1 MSLTYSS
8 YLAELQ
14 RLAVAPANDT
24 TFAQMVPN
32 AIDYAEQRIYRDL
45 QLLATNDTD
54 ATTTTVA
61 NTREITLPTNKTWV
75 TVDQLCV
82 IVPSGATPPQ
92 PAAGTRV
99 PLVPVS
105 LAFVNMVW
113 PSATTAAQP
122 QYYAKQT
129 DQILVLGPWPN
140 ATYRVEVTGTVRP
153 APLSPTNTSTWLSQ
167 RLPDLF
173 VAASMIFLAGY
184 QRDFGQ
190 QSDDPKFAQSWESQY
205 QLLKA
210 SAETEEAIKKYRI
223 P

>member
-45 QLLATNDTD
+45 QLLATNETD
-54 ATTTTVA
+54 ATPVTVA
-61 NTREITLPTNKTWV
+61 NTREITLPTSSTWV

-82 IVPSGATPPQ
+82 IVPSGSPPPQ

-105 LAFVNMVW
+105 LAFINMVW

-122 QYYAKQT
+122 QYYAKLT
-129 DQILVLGPWPN
+129 DQRLVLGPWPN
-140 ATYRVEVTGTVRP
+140 AVYRIEVTGTVRP
-153 APLSPTNTSTWLSQ
+153 APLSPTNTTTWLSE

-173 VAASMIFLAGY
+173 VAASMIFIAGY

-190 QSDDPKFAQSWESQY
+190 QADDPKFAQSWETQY
-205 QLLKA
+205 EKLKV